1 MKSKREWNFFKDN
14 KSSLITVIASNIL
27 ANIPL
32 GIFSIF
38 LYMIIMQLTVPILAN
53 QQINFTVLKQYR
65 IWYVGTF
72 IVYILLSMWSQT
84 NNYIK
89 AYTISSDLRLKLGDK
104 LRRISMRFFKERDP
118 GDVIARL
125 LSDVQQLEMI
135 VSRLLPDIAAGL
147 IAPIIL
153 IILLANINMAL
164 TGIMITS
171 VVFASIFLFAARK
184 VISILGQK
192 HLRAITDTSSRVL
205 EYFKT
210 IKLLKSY
217 DMIGDKF
224 ETMNKAMVRLKK
236 LSFRAE
242 VWTGIPI
249 QLFLFCLD
257 AGYLLMLLSA
267 VKMCTTGNLTIVNL
281 FAFAVIGH
289 YFYEPIK
296 NLGTMLI
303 ELRYMT
309 ISVNRISD
317 IFEVEEPSSNQ
328 LVEFP
333 KENDISFS
341 NVRFGYKENEVLKA
355 VSCHLPEKS
364 MTALVGPSGSGKTTM
379 TSLIARFWDVQSGE
393 VCIGGVPLTEIEPD
407 KLLSKISMV
416 FQDVYLFNDSVT
428 NNIRVG
434 NRNASDE
441 EVISAAKLACCDE
454 FIRNLP
460 DGYDSLVS
468 EGGSSLSGGE
478 RQRLSIARAILKDA
492 PVVMLDEATA
502 SLDPEN
508 EAEIQEA
515 IENLVKN
522 KTLIVIA
529 HRFKAIENADQI
541 LVLDRGTIVERGP
554 HKELI
559 KSNRLYSRLWQEQQ
573 KARGWKM
580 KTGLR
585 ISERNTK

>member
-14 KSSLITVIASNIL
+14 KSSLIAVIASNIL

-32 GIFSIF
+32 GVFSIF

-53 QQINFTVLKQYR
+53 QQINFTLLKQYR

-135 VSRLLPDIAAGL
+135 VSRLLPDISAGL

-153 IILLANINMAL
+153 IILLANINIAL

-205 EYFKT
+205 EYFKM

-257 AGYLLMLLSA
+257 AGYLLMLLIA

-309 ISVNRISD
+309 ISINRISE

-341 NVRFGYKENEVLKA
+341 NVRFSYKENEVLKA

-416 FQDVYLFNDSVT
+416 FQDVYLFNDSVA

-460 DGYDSLVS
+460 DGYDTLVS

-541 LVLDRGTIVERGP
+541 LVLERGTIVERGP

-559 KSNRLYSRLWQEQQ
+559 KSNGLYSRLWQEQQ

-580 KTGLR
+580 KTG
-585 ISERNTK
+585 

>member
-14 KSSLITVIASNIL
+14 KSSLIAVIASNIL

-32 GIFSIF
+32 GIFSVF

-53 QQINFTVLKQYR
+53 QQINFTLLKQYR

-89 AYTISSDLRLKLGDK
+89 AYTISSDLRLNLGDK
-104 LRRISMRFFKERDP
+104 LSRISMRFFKERDP

-192 HLRAITDTSSRVL
+192 HIRAIIDTSSRVL

-224 ETMNKAMVRLKK
+224 ETMNKAMLNLKK

-257 AGYLLMLLSA
+257 AGYLLMLLIA
-267 VKMCTTGNLTIVNL
+267 GKMCTAGNLTVVNL
-281 FAFAVIGH
+281 FAFAVIGY

-309 ISVNRISD
+309 ISINRISE

-341 NVRFGYKENEVLKA
+341 NVRFSYKENEVLKA

-393 VCIGGVPLTEIEPD
+393 VCIGGVPLAEIEPD

-416 FQDVYLFNDSVT
+416 FQDVYLFNDSVA

-460 DGYDSLVS
+460 DGYDTLVS

-478 RQRLSIARAILKDA
+478 RQRLSIARAILKNA

-508 EAEIQEA
+508 EAEIQEG

-522 KTLIVIA
+522 KTIIVIA
-529 HRFKAIENADQI
+529 HRFKSIENANQI

-559 KSNRLYSRLWQEQQ
+559 KSNGLYSRLWQEQQ
-573 KARGWKM
+573 KARGWKI
-580 KTGLR
+580 KTG
-585 ISERNTK
+585 

>member
-14 KSSLITVIASNIL
+14 KSSLIAVIASNIL

-32 GIFSIF
+32 GIFSVF

-53 QQINFTVLKQYR
+53 QQINFTLLKQYR

-89 AYTISSDLRLKLGDK
+89 AYTISSDLRLNLGDK
-104 LRRISMRFFKERDP
+104 LSRISMRFFKERDP

-192 HLRAITDTSSRVL
+192 HIRAITDTSSRVL

-224 ETMNKAMVRLKK
+224 ETMNKAMLRLKK

-257 AGYLLMLLSA
+257 AGYLLMLLIA
-267 VKMCTTGNLTIVNL
+267 VKMCTAGNLTIVNL
-281 FAFAVIGH
+281 FAFAVIGY

-296 NLGTMLI
+296 SLGTMLI

-309 ISVNRISD
+309 ISINRISE

-328 LVEFP
+328 LVELP

-341 NVRFGYKENEVLKA
+341 NVKFSYKENEVLKA

-393 VCIGGVPLTEIEPD
+393 VCIGGVPLAEIEPD

-416 FQDVYLFNDSVT
+416 FQDVYLFNDSVA

-460 DGYDSLVS
+460 DGYDTLVS

-508 EAEIQEA
+508 EAEIQEG

-522 KTLIVIA
+522 KTIIVIA
-529 HRFKAIENADQI
+529 HRFKSIENANQI

-559 KSNRLYSRLWQEQQ
+559 RSNGLYSRLWQEQQ

-580 KTGLR
+580 KTG
-585 ISERNTK
+585 

>member
-14 KSSLITVIASNIL
+14 KSSLIAVIASNIL

-32 GIFSIF
+32 GIFSVF

-53 QQINFTVLKQYR
+53 QQINFTLLKQYR

-89 AYTISSDLRLKLGDK
+89 AYTISSDLRLNLGDK
-104 LRRISMRFFKERDP
+104 LSRISMRFFKERDP

-184 VISILGQK
+184 VTSILGQK
-192 HLRAITDTSSRVL
+192 HIRAITDTSSRVL

-224 ETMNKAMVRLKK
+224 ETMNKAMLRLKK

-257 AGYLLMLLSA
+257 AGYLLMLLIA
-267 VKMCTTGNLTIVNL
+267 VKMCTAGNLTIVNL
-281 FAFAVIGH
+281 FAFAVIGY

-296 NLGTMLI
+296 SLGTMLI

-309 ISVNRISD
+309 ISINRISE

-328 LVEFP
+328 LVEPP

-341 NVRFGYKENEVLKA
+341 NVKFSYKENEVLKA

-393 VCIGGVPLTEIEPD
+393 VCIGGVPLAEIEPD

-416 FQDVYLFNDSVT
+416 FQDVYLFNDSVA

-460 DGYDSLVS
+460 DGYDTLVS

-508 EAEIQEA
+508 EAEIQEG

-522 KTLIVIA
+522 KTIIVIA
-529 HRFKAIENADQI
+529 HRFKSIENANQI

-559 KSNRLYSRLWQEQQ
+559 RSNGLYSRLWQEQQ

-580 KTGLR
+580 KTG
-585 ISERNTK
+585 